1 MLTLNTRPSRLRIRA
16 RRLVKGNRE
25 RHENGVLYAHAV
37 PAGYTVR
44 YAEGG
49 EGASAGVQG
58 NVQERL

>member
-1 MLTLNTRPSRLRIRA
+1 MTLNTRPSRLRIRA

-25 RHENGVLYAHAV
+25 RHENDVLYAHAV

-49 EGASAGVQG
+49 EGESVGVQG
-58 NVQERL
+58 RI